1 MVLRPSGLNYLES
14 ILKMRISGSYYL
26 IEPSVVDYLGMGYE
40 DL

>member
-14 ILKMRISGSYYL
+14 LKMRISGSYYL